1 LAESRIPASSIGELA
16 RRSSTRSVTLS
27 GDMLCCELERMFDED
42 LGLSSVVVRCSNGE
56 TMGVT
61 RGTFFMHLT
70 GPLGFGWSLYSRRP
84 VEALPIARGAV
95 LDAAMSVAD
104 AVGASLERD
113 EERYDDIV
121 IRRGDGSFA
130 TVSVADLFE
139 ELAFTHAFDAK
150 QHAAI
155 LDSAGEGICRVDA
168 GGLITFANA
177 AAASVTGFETAELI
191 GRPLEATLL
200 DPAAEPGGED
210 DSGPSPLPRPDG
222 PQFRRKDGT
231 TFPVELVST
240 PIGDPAAPSGRVVVF
255 RDVTTRRQ
263 ADRELAIAH
272 TQAIENSRLKSEFV
286 ANMSHEIRTPLN
298 GVIGMTELLLGTAL
312 DAEQAEYAD
321 AVRASGEALLSLIT
335 DILDFSKIEA
345 GKLDLESEPFA
356 LRPFAEDTVAFVTAA
371 AHAKEIEL
379 TLEVDVA
386 LPQLVRGDSARVRQV
401 LANLLSNA
409 VKFTA
414 AGQVSVKITSEEGT
428 GDVSQLRFEVSDTGL
443 GIREEALARIF
454 DSFSQADG
462 STTRLYGGTGL
473 GLAIS
478 RQLVQ
483 LMGGEIGVES
493 TFGSGST
500 FWFTLPLEAVP
511 TDDQP
516 ADEALEGVRVLI
528 VDDNEL
534 NRSILERQLSLRGVF
549 CGSEPDG
556 RSALAALASAARAGE
571 PYDVVL
577 VDSKMPGLSGI
588 DLIRAMRRGRL
599 IGATAAVMLTSAGN
613 PRDVAI
619 AAGADGFLTKP
630 VRQTRLYDE
639 IARVLEV
646 RAMSVRNDG
655 AAERIPLD
663 EARRALVADDNAV
676 SRLVAVGMLEQRG
689 FVVDVASDGPEALAL
704 HASGRYAAIFL
715 DRQMPGLNGFEV
727 TARIRRRESDG
738 TAGRTPIVAVTASA
752 MAGDRERCIDAGMD
766 GYLEKPLRSAALD
779 AVIAEVCPAPANR
792 PPAAGSSRRATARPG
807 RPARRRER
815 APSL

>member
-1 LAESRIPASSIGELA
+1 
-16 RRSSTRSVTLS
+16 
-27 GDMLCCELERMFDED
+27 MLCCELERMFDED

>member
-1 LAESRIPASSIGELA
+1 
-16 RRSSTRSVTLS
+16 
-27 GDMLCCELERMFDED
+27 
-42 LGLSSVVVRCSNGE
+42 
-56 TMGVT
+56 
-61 RGTFFMHLT
+61 MHLT

-210 DSGPSPLPRPDG
+210 DSGRSPLPRPDG

-272 TQAIENSRLKSEFV
+272 AQAIENSRLKSEFV

-516 ADEALEGVRVLI
+516 ADEALEGVRALI

-534 NRSILERQLSLRGVF
+534 NRAILERQLSLRGVF

-588 DLIRAMRRGRL
+588 DLIRAVRRRSL

-639 IARVLEV
+639 IARVLEA

-779 AVIAEVCPAPANR
+779 AVISEVCPAPANR